1 MVVGIDKFRE
11 HLSGHEGK
19 YAIIGGAACDYWFNA
34 AGLRFRVTKD
44 IDVVLCVEVVDAEFG
59 EAFQNF
65 LDAGGYKARERSN
78 SRKEFYRFH
87 RPANDRYPL
96 MIELFARRPDTLYLP
111 DGAHLAPI
119 PVEENVASLSAILL
133 EDAYYEAL
141 LTAKSIDDD
150 VAIADVRLLI
160 PFKAHAF
167 LNLSKSRDQGEEI
180 GRDLVRKHQKD
191 VFRLSQLLRHDERI
205 EIPEQ
210 IKDDMRLFL
219 ATVETDENLN
229 PKDFDVPLTRIEGV
243 DLLRSAYQLR

>member
-59 EAFQNF
+59 DALNRF
-65 LDAGGYKARERSN
+65 LNSGGYKVRERSDG
-78 SRKEFYRFH
+78 RKEFYRF
-87 RPANDRYPL
+87 RDPANDRYPL
-96 MIELFARRPDTLYLP
+96 MIELFSRRPDTLYLP
-111 DGAHLAPI
+111 ASDHLAPI

-141 LTAKSIDDD
+141 VTAKSIDDD

-160 PFKAHAF
+160 PFKAYAF
-167 LNLSKSRDQGEEI
+167 LNLSNSRDQGKEI
-180 GRDLVRKHQKD
+180 GSNSIDKHKRD
-191 VFRLSQLLRHDERI
+191 VFRLAQLLRRDERI
-205 EIPEQ
+205 EIPER

-219 ATVETDENLN
+219 EMVEADENFN
-229 PKDFDVPLTRIEGV
+229 PNTFDVPLTRIEGI